1 MCKEK
6 AYKNQWIDAS
16 MSNLTEPGDRS
27 VDADNVARLDPAAQ
41 ALIGQQL
48 KTLYGRI
55 VEESVPQHL
64 LDLLEE
70 LERQEKAGEKPK

>member
-6 AYKNQWIDAS
+6 AYKNPWIDAS